1 MYRHKCIINRLRIF
15 NISQP
20 THTMHNWGIANL
32 IVWTSQIRCRCS
44 SRRCFS
50 VRGLKMIVAHNY
62 GSKCNLDRLCCRF
75 CIASPFVVADIKVVT
90 TAAATVVTAAETVEN
105 SCWLPQLFFHCRS
118 RLSVS
123 IRQSSVSSPQPTP
136 VLQVTPSSVETQPA
150 SSSTCFLFLP
160 CLPSS
165 APFCSMRPLIFFF

>member
-1 MYRHKCIINRLRIF
+1 MRANACAVSSVEDYESQTVLVRKNDQSSIQLCESERSMYRHKCIINRLRIF
-15 NISQP
+15 NISQH

-75 CIASPFVVADIKVVT
+75 CIASPFVVADIKVVAT
-90 TAAATVVTAAETVEN
+90 AATVVMAAETVEN

-136 VLQVTPSSVETQPA
+136 VL
-150 SSSTCFLFLP
+150 
-160 CLPSS
+160 
-165 APFCSMRPLIFFF
+165 